1 MRLRPFRRLL
11 CVRFGRRCRILV
23 CCAFFVIL
31 GMLAFQYKGEET
43 ESLFQELSV
52 RRQSQTKGEVSGTA
66 IGERPKRNMSQ
77 VTRSVPRQNANRSY
91 QLNDVTKEKKN
102 VAHRLTDIL
111 EERKTVGACTTFH
124 SRECTPIPIDL
135 VYTWVNGSDQTLL
148 RNLRVAK
155 EQLDVEQGLLSAKT
169 QCPLSKCV
177 VAPMVVFD
185 PGLLANTTSEDLSVA
200 LPSFSTAKAVLQLTK
215 PQQPSRRVTVV
226 VFHSQ
231 ADAEKALTETLRRK
245 TLSVYKSYLTTDK
258 AAPGLVQM
266 ETLAYLHGFPNSYKA
281 SEELR
286 GKLPP
291 AIREKITAIELYP
304 EASLALLFFR
314 TPQDLTDLQ
323 KAKDQ
328 VKVDEKQVTISPVHL
343 FWNMSAIQQSVPPK
357 KETRDSLTPNRF
369 QDNGALMYSLRSLEK
384 HAPWVRHVFI
394 VTNGQ
399 VPSWLNL
406 QNPRVSIVT
415 HQEIFPNSSHL
426 PNFNSAAIE
435 SHIHRIPGISQRFLY
450 LNDDIMFGKD
460 VFLDDFYTPRDG
472 QRVYLAWPVAPCSKQ
487 CPSSLINNGQCNQP
501 CNNAKCQW
509 DGGDCKGRKRRS
521 LSSAGDGQKSS
532 FFSDPQTQSD
542 QLGEEKPMDTK
553 DWNTPLGKKLQEFFP
568 QELLEDRGLQKALS
582 YETNGAMTGRKLQ
595 SIFAATLNH
604 VNMLYNLKFGGMNRK
619 VISHAPF
626 MIDKLVMQELQD
638 TFPGEF
644 QKTSSHHVRHPDD
657 MQYGFAYFYF
667 LMSVKRTVNLAEMF
681 DAVDE
686 DRSGVLSAGEIQ
698 NLVMKIHKQP
708 KPEDFTRLNAEL
720 RNCAKNRRLTK
731 EVVMNCKPVTDGI
744 RSAVKDQKKYR
755 YQVTG
760 QGDVHFKM
768 LHNNLAEA
776 DRIFN
781 DLQRNPRKFICIND
795 DLDHTQSVAKEVQK
809 KLAQFYQSKFPQP
822 SEFELQTSNRSPAG
836 DENQL

>member
-1 MRLRPFRRLL
+1 MCVSGITMALRPFRRLL
-11 CVRFGRRCRILV
+11 YVCSGRRYRILV
-23 CCAFFVIL
+23 CCAFFVLL
-31 GMLAFQYKGEET
+31 GMLGFQQKGEET
-43 ESLFQELSV
+43 ETLLQALFV
-52 RRQSQTKGEVSGTA
+52 RHQSETKGES
-66 IGERPKRNMSQ
+66 I
-77 VTRSVPRQNANRSY
+77 PRQNPDRSY
-91 QLNDVTKEKKN
+91 KLTDVPKENKK

-111 EERKTVGACTTFH
+111 AEPCTSFH

-148 RNLRVAK
+148 RNLRAAK
-155 EQLDVEQGLLSAKT
+155 EQLDREQGLLSGKP

-177 VAPMVVFD
+177 AAPVVVFD
-185 PGLLANTTSEDLSVA
+185 PGLLANITSEDLSVT
-200 LPSFSTAKAVLQLTK
+200 LPSFSTAKAVLQLAK
-215 PQQPSRRVTVV
+215 PQQPSHRVTVV

-231 ADAEKALTETLRRK
+231 ADAEKALTETLRHE
-245 TLSVYKSYLTTDK
+245 TLSIYKGYLTADK

-266 ETLAYLHGFPNSYKA
+266 ETLAYLHGFPNSYKV

-291 AIREKITAIELYP
+291 AVTEKITAFELYP

-323 KAKDQ
+323 KTTNKL
-328 VKVDEKQVTISPVHL
+328 KVDEKKVTISPVHL

-415 HQEIFPNSSHL
+415 HQEIFLNMSHL
-426 PNFNSAAIE
+426 PNFNSHAIE

-450 LNDDIMFGKD
+450 LNDDMMFGKD

-472 QRVYLAWPVAPCSKQ
+472 QKVYLAWPVGPCSKQ
-487 CPSSLINNGQCNQP
+487 CPSSLINNGQCNQA

-521 LSSAGDGQKSS
+521 LSSTGDGQRSS

-542 QLGEEKPMDTK
+542 QLGEEKQIDTK
-553 DWNTPLGKKLQEFFP
+553 DWNTPLGNKLQEFFLSDKTFL

-582 YETNGAMTGRKLQ
+582 YETNGAMTGRKLRDT
-595 SIFAATLNH
+595 FAGTLKY
-604 VNMLYNLKFGGMNRK
+604 VDRLYNLKFGGMSRR
-619 VISHAPF
+619 VISHAPY

-644 QKTSSHHVRHPDD
+644 QKTSSHRLRHPDN
-657 MQYGFAYFYF
+657 MQFAFAYFYF
-667 LMSVKRTVNLAEMF
+667 LMSVKRPVNISDMF
-681 DAVDE
+681 DTVDK

-698 NLVMKIHKQP
+698 DLLMKIHKQP
-708 KPEDFTRLNAEL
+708 KPEDLQRLNTEL
-720 RNCAKNRRLTK
+720 RDCAKKPRVTK
-731 EVVMNCKPVTDGI
+731 EVVMNCKPVTDRI

-755 YQVTG
+755 YQVMG
-760 QGDVHFKM
+760 QGEVHFKM
-768 LHNNLAEA
+768 LHNDMAEA
-776 DRIFN
+776 NRIFN

-795 DLDHTQSVAKEVQK
+795 DLDHTQSIAMEVQK
-809 KLAQFYQSKFPQP
+809 KLTQFYQSKFPQP
-822 SEFELQTSNRSPAG
+822 SEFELQNSNSSPAHE
-836 DENQL
+836 DQL